1 MKHSRGTSF
10 VGLLM
15 ATTCFVGSAG
25 AAHAQTSADG
35 QATAAAPATS
45 ASAGGGQSDAAAPSQ
60 SQDIVVTGFRASL
73 AKALNVKLNADH
85 IVDSIVAEDIGK
97 LPDQNIAEAMER
109 IPGISVSTLTVN
121 GNNAT
126 AGEPTEITV
135 RGLNPEFT
143 TALYNGR
150 VLATDSNGREFNFD
164 ILPAELISRVDVSKS
179 ATADQP
185 EGGIAA
191 TVNMITARPLDL
203 KKNTVV
209 VSAQGNCDQQR
220 GEVSPQASALIST
233 KSDDGRFGALLSVSY
248 INRQVENQRIY
259 SDGWQ
264 NPQTVNT
271 ATTPGGV
278 QGFGPSY
285 TEFEVNPTNR
295 VRKSG
300 MLTLQFK
307 PSDTLLFT
315 LDGLYSKLDVNDNTH
330 AFFTGNS
337 GQSSGV
343 TVGDNG
349 TITGYTGGTS
359 YSAIVNYIRPELAT
373 TKELGLNIEMNP
385 TSRLSMTFDGSWSR
399 ATNDNG
405 GNQAWFES
413 DYGALP
419 NAVYALGPN
428 NLPTFTGL
436 GDLSPSPS
444 LLTGY
449 HDLEGQDFTDEIYQ
463 GDFRL
468 KYDVDSGIFR
478 NVKAGINFSERTKGL
493 LTVKTPDNVIALL
506 QGLPLPSNLYFP
518 VTGAS
523 NLFGTGMFTTPFP
536 GFNVADVEAYL
547 LSPAVV
553 STLTPDQQAL
563 LAANGGGFG
572 VVVNQ
577 GASGSVKE
585 HTAGGFVEAA
595 FGQNS
600 WSGNIGLRLTDTST
614 DAKGV
619 YQEITGVTY
628 TAAGYPQVTYAPAVS
643 HTQSGSYLSLLP
655 NANFKD
661 NITNHVMLQFAV
673 AKTITRPT
681 LYDLLIMQSVN
692 ARQGPGG
699 LSISQGNP
707 DLKPM
712 KAWNY
717 DAAITWH
724 EKSNFLSV
732 ALFQKTI
739 SNLEYQGTTTRQIVG
754 ETWTINQPLNLG
766 SEDITGIEV
775 SGQYT
780 FSGLP
785 APLDGLGVQANYSY
799 AHPSGGNNG
808 EAGYTDQNS
817 ITYNLV
823 GYYEK
828 GPIQARL
835 AYNWRNAFVETHNE
849 TTFNG
854 APYSNNLIVAP
865 FGELDASI
873 SYDIG
878 KHFTVFAQALNLNN
892 EKALRYWGSRDR
904 VSDYEGYGRRYGFGI
919 RAKL

>member
-1 MKHSRGTSF
+1 MKNSKPVSF
-10 VGLLM
+10 AALLM
-15 ATTCFVGSAG
+15 ATTGLACASTPAWAQDTADSQTPAPAQD
-25 AAHAQTSADG
+25 AANG
-35 QATAAAPATS
+35 QAVAATQP
-45 ASAGGGQSDAAAPSQ
+45 
-60 SQDIVVTGFRASL
+60 QDIVVTGFRASL
-73 AKALNVKLNADH
+73 QKALNVKLNADH

-191 TVNMITARPLDL
+191 TVNMMTARPLDL
-203 KKNTVV
+203 KQNTVV
-209 VSAQGNCDQQR
+209 VSAQGNYDQQR
-220 GEVSPQASALIST
+220 GRVSPQASALFST
-233 KSDDGRFGALLSVSY
+233 KTANGRFGALLSLSY
-248 INRQVENQRIY
+248 INREVENRRIY

-271 ATTPGGV
+271 ATIPGGI

-285 TEFEVNPTNR
+285 TEFEVNSTNR

-307 PSDTLLFT
+307 PSDSLLFT
-315 LDGLYSKLDVNDNTH
+315 LDGLYSKLDVNDNTR

-343 TVGDNG
+343 TVGDDG

-385 TSRLSMTFDGSWSR
+385 TSRLSMTFDASWSR

-436 GDLSPSPS
+436 GDLSPSS
-444 LLTGY
+444 HLLTGY
-449 HDLEGQDFTDEIYQ
+449 HDREGQDFSDEIYQ

-468 KYDVDSGIFR
+468 KYDVDAGIFR

-493 LTVKTPDNVIALL
+493 VTVKTPDNVIALL
-506 QGLPLPSNLYFP
+506 QGLPLPSDLYSP
-518 VTGAS
+518 VKGAS
-523 NLFGTGMFTTPFP
+523 NLFGTGMFSTPFP
-536 GFNVADVEAYL
+536 GFSVADVEAYL
-547 LSPAVV
+547 LSPDVV

-595 FGQNS
+595 FGQGR
-600 WSGNIGLRLTDTST
+600 WSGNIGLRLTDTQT

-628 TAAGYPQVTYAPAVS
+628 TAAGYPQVTYASAIA
-643 HTQSGSYLSLLP
+643 HTQSGSYFSLLP

-661 NITNHVMLQFAV
+661 NITDHLMLQFAV

-681 LYDLLIMQSVN
+681 LYDLMIMQSVN

-724 EKSNFLSV
+724 QRSNFLSL

-766 SEDITGIEV
+766 SEDITGFEV

-785 APLDGLGVQANYSY
+785 APFDGLGVQANYSY

-808 EAGYTDQNS
+808 ENGYKDRNS

-828 GPIQARL
+828 GPIQVRL

-854 APYSNNLIVAP
+854 EPYSNNLIVAP

-878 KHFTVFAQALNLNN
+878 KHFTVFAQALNLND
-892 EKALRYWGSRDR
+892 EKALRYWSVRDR
-904 VSDYEGYGRRYGFGI
+904 VSDYEGYGRRFGFGV
-919 RAKL
+919 RAKF